1 MKQSRFAR
9 IAEIAGADD
18 WYDKWGTAINLFFDM
33 AEVLDMT
40 DIEGDVT
47 PGPLAQWQYRRSPV
61 VAVPSIE
68 TVAARAEDFAEGEWA
83 DDYSYSVVALAVAY
97 QDEVIFQAD
106 LVYAGNVLERYTALL
121 ELAGVSY

>member
-9 IAEIAGADD
+9 IAEIAGVDD
-18 WYDKWGTAINLFFDM
+18 WYDKWGTAMNLFFDI

-47 PGPLAQWQYRRSPV
+47 PGPFAQWGYRRSPV

-83 DDYSYSVVALAVAY
+83 DDCSYTVVALAVAY
-97 QDEVIFQAD
+97 RDEVITQAD
-106 LVYAGNVLERYTALL
+106 LVYAGNVLERYTTLL
-121 ELAGVSY
+121 QSAGVSY